1 VNPPLQTEDIE
12 DIETDAPVS
21 AAKNVHDDVKQNGKL
36 ASNSIEPDSIDQ
48 MAYENLELAPATTT
62 NVDTSDNGLLSSLV
76 SDNGYYEEV
85 KFSNGLKNKKQRKNS
100 SEAAFDGDG
109 DGDGSS
115 YEDVVVNDDLSGA
128 ATNGGGEIS
137 RYSYN
142 NSDYENV
149 EKRLGTAAGSRGS
162 ISSVGSQFESSYGM
176 ARRFPSIR
184 DAIHQNLRKGV
195 FLKRDFRTALEE
207 NLIIYNIKQS

>member
-21 AAKNVHDDVKQNGKL
+21 AAKNVHDDIKQNGKL

-128 ATNGGGEIS
+128 AAARS
-137 RYSYN
+137 R
-142 NSDYENV
+142 DT
-149 EKRLGTAAGSRGS
+149 RTTTPITRTW
-162 ISSVGSQFESSYGM
+162 
-176 ARRFPSIR
+176 
-184 DAIHQNLRKGV
+184 RKGWAQPPGREGRSPRWDRSLKAV
-195 FLKRDFRTALEE
+195 MAWPDGFLP
-207 NLIIYNIKQS
+207 